1 MENKQIVIILL
12 IVIVIL
18 AAAIGFVLFS
28 QATAKNSTVVKI
40 TSDAKQN
47 EGGKLSVKLT
57 DLSDNPIEKE
67 IVNVK
72 ITNKNGE
79 VVVDDVVKTDANGN
93 AKLDLDLKKGKYDVN
108 VTFDGNDKYASD
120 NDTQKLT
127 IKEKEVA
134 TAESQSSSSS
144 QSQPS
149 VYAYRSDGSPMYS
162 QAEVDQYMYN
172 KYGMVNYHIKSNGY
186 IDMDEPGFDDKGNW
200 VGY

>member
-93 AKLDLDLKKGKYDVN
+93 SKLDLDLKKGKYDVN

>member
-108 VTFDGNDKYASD
+108 VTFEGNDKYASD